1 MPTDHLSHSHSH
13 PHGHNHHHESPAL
26 GTSLTRLLGA
36 LTLVL
41 GFMLVELVAGWRFH
55 SLALF
60 SDGVHMFSD
69 AASLSLAGAA
79 AFLSRRRASI
89 RRTYGYK
96 RVEILAAFA
105 NSLSLLW
112 LSVWLAYQAV
122 DRFRHPLVVQGHA
135 VLLVALMGL
144 LVNVILLFWLHHG
157 EGEHS
162 LNEQGV
168 LWHVIGDTLSSV
180 AAVAA
185 GGWISLTGWNFADP
199 ILALLVVAILFYGSI
214 RLLLRSGHILVE
226 GTPEG
231 LNADL
236 VRADLLAQPQVAAV
250 HDLHLWTLNGRDLY
264 ASAHIA
270 TREGVL
276 SERDISTGLTRLL
289 TEHHHF
295 DHVTLQVGHCDDPSQ
310 GDCGAH
316 CGDPHP

>member
-1 MPTDHLSHSHSH
+1 
-13 PHGHNHHHESPAL
+13 
-26 GTSLTRLLGA
+26 
-36 LTLVL
+36 
-41 GFMLVELVAGWRFH
+41 
-55 SLALF
+55 
-60 SDGVHMFSD
+60 VHMFSD
-69 AASLSLAGAA
+69 AASLGLAGAA
-79 AFLSRRRASI
+79 AFLARRRASI

-112 LSVWLAYQAV
+112 LSIWLAYQAV
-122 DRFRHPLVVQGHA
+122 DRFRHPLVVQGQA

-144 LVNVILLFWLHHG
+144 AVNVILIFWLHHG

-185 GGWISLTGWNFADP
+185 GGWITLTGWSLADP
-199 ILALLVVAILFYGSI
+199 ILALLVVAILCYGSI
-214 RLLLRSGHILVE
+214 RLLFRAGHILVE

-231 LNADL
+231 LNTDL
-236 VRADLLAQPQVAAV
+236 VRADLLAQPQVTAV
-250 HDLHLWTLNGRDLY
+250 HDLHFWTLDGRDLY

-270 TREGVL
+270 TCEGVL
-276 SERDISTGLTRLL
+276 TERDIATALTRLL
-289 TEHHHF
+289 TERHHC
-295 DHVTLQVGHCDDPSQ
+295 DHVTLQVGHCDDLSQ